1 MFPYFVNCG
10 MEFLRVQDQRNM
22 ILSIWQKEDGM
33 ECFTQKSFVNNGVRI
48 MVKGDGVKY
57 QGDVV
62 DKEKSDGS
70 MESIIQW
77 DGDHPD
83 EQVHNA
89 DASFVRKTYRVY
101 VNVDSIKT
109 VCYDGKYDFN
119 KKYVYTEWDEKGK
132 LKSRGLVFG
141 DLREVYPFK
150 EFKDGIMTEYEYDYG
165 VKSGAIDIETKK
177 EIHRGAYVN
186 SMKRGYPRNDNPEEV
201 PSDGANEEESRES
214 RSATDGNAG
223 SNESIQP
230 VNLRANP
237 DGGNRGEESPI
248 YYSSTN
254 QENGDGERIDE
265 MQSGNEWGTNSDY
278 ATRNQTG
285 KPKDGAVEV
294 IITLKDIQNRIKGV
308 SCINMCE
315 CNEKC
320 DLLFYD
326 IPSLTQIFI
335 KANSLNAINFLS
347 VTRMDGLR
355 QLSIDKNCCQKASCL
370 LIIDCQQL
378 ESLTIGPNSFN
389 SATSFKVMNCQNL
402 KSITVGNDTEFS
414 DNFMNCDEL
423 VLSSE

>member
-1 MFPYFVNCG
+1 MFPYYVNHG

-22 ILSIWQKEDGM
+22 IVSFWQKEDGE
-33 ECFTQKSFVNNGVRI
+33 ECFTQKSVGNNGMRI
-48 MVKGDGVKY
+48 MVTGGNITY
-57 QGDVV
+57 SGDVV
-62 DKEKSDGS
+62 EKEMSNGRK
-70 MESIIQW
+70 ESSIQW
-77 DGDHPD
+77 DKDHPD
-83 EQVHNA
+83 EQVNNA

-101 VNVDSIKT
+101 VISKSIIT
-109 VCYDGKYDFN
+109 VCYDGEYVSN
-119 KKYVYTEWDEKGK
+119 KKYVYTEWDMDGK

-141 DLREVYPFK
+141 GLRKVYPFK
-150 EFKDGIMTEYEYDYG
+150 EFNDGIMTEYEYDYD
-165 VKSGAIDIETKK
+165 VKNGTIDIETKK
-177 EIHRGAYVN
+177 EIYRGKYVN
-186 SMKRGYPRNDNPEEV
+186 SIKRGYPRDDSPQKV
-201 PSDGANEEESRES
+201 QYDGPNAEGSQES

>member
-1 MFPYFVNCG
+1 MDTAKFPYYVNNG
-10 MEFLRVQDQRNM
+10 MEFLRVQEQSGTLR
-22 ILSIWQKEDGM
+22 SFWQKEDGKD
-33 ECFTQKSFVNNGVRI
+33 CFSQQWESHGRTNISVN
-48 MVKGDGVKY
+48 
-57 QGDVV
+57 
-62 DKEKSDGS
+62 DGS
-70 MESIIQW
+70 VIFQGTVEMGDRFGESYIKW
-77 DGDHPD
+77 KGNHPD
-83 EQVHNA
+83 EQVNNG
-89 DASFVRKTYRVY
+89 DPSFVGKTYRVY
-101 VNVDSIKT
+101 VISTSIIT
-109 VCYDGKYDFN
+109 VCYNGEYDPD

-150 EFKDGIMTEYEYDYG
+150 KFKDGIMTEYEYDYD
-165 VKSGAIDIETKK
+165 VKNGAIVNKTK
-177 EIHRGAYVN
+177 EIHHGKYVN
-186 SMKRGYPRNDNPEEV
+186 SMKRGYPRDDNSHEV
-201 PSDGANEEESRES
+201 SYDGTNGEESRES
-214 RSATDGNAG
+214 RSATGDNAG
-223 SNESIQP
+223 SNDLIQP
-230 VNLRANP
+230 VGMRTDREGINK
-237 DGGNRGEESPI
+237 GEESPI
-248 YYSSTN
+248 YYSITN

-335 KANSLNAINFLS
+335 KANSLNGIDLLS

-370 LIIDCQQL
+370 ISDCQQL
-378 ESLTIGPNSFN
+378 ESLKIGPLSFKN
-389 SATSFKVMNCQNL
+389 ATSFKVMNCQNL
-402 KSITVGNDTEFS
+402 KSITIGNDTEFS
-414 DNFMNCDEL
+414 DNFMICEEL

>member
-1 MFPYFVNCG
+1 
-10 MEFLRVQDQRNM
+10 M
-22 ILSIWQKEDGM
+22 IRM
-33 ECFTQKSFVNNGVRI
+33 N
-48 MVKGDGVKY
+48 GDGITYRGTVEV
-57 QGDVV
+57 GDGYREPYI
-62 DKEKSDGS
+62 K
-70 MESIIQW
+70 W

-83 EQVHNA
+83 ERVYNG
-89 DASFVRKTYRVY
+89 DPSFVGKTYRVY
-101 VNVDSIKT
+101 VISTSIITVYYDREYDS
-109 VCYDGKYDFN
+109 N

-141 DLREVYPFK
+141 DFREVYPFK
-150 EFKDGIMTEYEYDYG
+150 EFKDGIMTEYEYDYD
-165 VKSGAIDIETKK
+165 VKNGTIDIETKK

-186 SMKRGYPRNDNPEEV
+186 SMKKGYPRNDNPEEV
-201 PSDGANEEESRES
+201 PSDDTNAEDSKEPHSVTG
-214 RSATDGNAG
+214 DNAG

-230 VNLRANP
+230 VNLRTNP
-237 DGGNRGEESPI
+237 SGFNGVESPI
-248 YYSSTN
+248 YNSNTN

-265 MQSGNEWGTNSDY
+265 MQSGNEWGMNSDY

-355 QLSIDKNCCQKASCL
+355 QLSVDKNCCQKATSL
-370 LIIDCQQL
+370 LVSDCQQL
-378 ESLTIGPNSFN
+378 ESFQIGPNSFN

-402 KSITVGNDTEFS
+402 KNITVGNDTEFS